1 MQRRKPSYSTAQFW
15 GSRLALLAAAWMCA
29 PHDADAGQFG
39 RRHHLWGRF
48 RPGSWVVMR
57 QGMETLDSQGHVM
70 GRSVSET
77 KLTLAD
83 ADDNGL
89 TLRVQSSLE
98 IGDRK
103 LQNPPQELRQGLLGE
118 PADGATVAKELPV
131 ANLSIQG
138 LSIPCE
144 VQQAESTSGGRRQI
158 ITTWV
163 NAQVAPYVL
172 RKVTTTIDV
181 ATNRRLGETV
191 MDVVSLSSE
200 RRILARNRTVAE
212 VRTVQQHPRGQT
224 TTQAICCPEIP
235 GGVVSQT
242 SEEFDAGGQ
251 LIRRTQMELVDF
263 ETK

>member
-1 MQRRKPSYSTAQFW
+1 MRRKLPFFTFRCCCSVLS
-15 GSRLALLAAAWMCA
+15 LLAAVWTCA
-29 PHDADAGQFG
+29 PLDADAGQFG
-39 RRHHLWGRF
+39 RRHNLWGRF

-57 QGMETLDSQGHVM
+57 QGMETLNPQGQVM

-98 IGDRK
+98 IGDHK
-103 LQNPPQELRQGLLGE
+103 LQNPPQEVRQGLLGE
-118 PADGATVAKELPV
+118 PTEGATVARELPV
-131 ANLSIQG
+131 EDLSIQG
-138 LSIPCE
+138 QSIPCE
-144 VQQAESTSGGRRQI
+144 VRQTESTSGGRRQV

-172 RKVTTTIDV
+172 RKVTTTLDV
-181 ATNRRLGETV
+181 ATNRQLGETV

-212 VRTVQQHPRGQT
+212 IRTVQHHPRGQT
-224 TTQAICCPEIP
+224 TTQAICCPDIP

>member
-1 MQRRKPSYSTAQFW
+1 
-15 GSRLALLAAAWMCA
+15 
-29 PHDADAGQFG
+29 
-39 RRHHLWGRF
+39 
-48 RPGSWVVMR
+48 MR
-57 QGMETLDSQGHVM
+57 QGMETLDPEGQVM

-77 KLTLAD
+77 KMTLAD

-89 TLRVQSSLE
+89 TLRVQTSLE

-103 LQNPPQELRQGLLGE
+103 LQSPPQELRQGLLGE
-118 PADGATVAKELPV
+118 PVDGASVAKELPV
-131 ANLSIQG
+131 EALSIQG
-138 LSIPCE
+138 KVIPCE
-144 VQQAESTSGGRRQI
+144 VRQTESTSGGRRQI

-163 NAQVAPYVL
+163 NPQVAPFVM

-181 ATNRRLGETV
+181 ATSRQLGETV
-191 MDVVSLSSE
+191 MNVVSLSSE
-200 RRILARNRTVAE
+200 RRILARNRSVAE
-212 VRTVQQHPRGQT
+212 VRTVQHHPRGQT

-242 SEEFDAGGQ
+242 SEEFDVGGQ